1 MKNELVLAALKIKT
15 NQHVQDEEMK
25 NLVFYRDE
33 CEIAWKERKL
43 SEERE
48 RDAMRIID
56 DLKSEIEELQTQVK
70 ALVATST
77 ALPARGAR
85 PSALVSG
92 TASEEISHNRNHY
105 SSTNVAS
112 LGSPSKD
119 VHVRGLS
126 SPSKAAALKKQSRG
140 FSGDTI
146 TKPSTVSSSQT
157 VPSFDEWKHANRVWS
172 PAQVAPRTAT
182 PTLESLYALERKQE
196 IARCVSV
203 PSLQPTAM
211 EKAVAA
217 AAVLPLSP
225 SPTRK
230 SRKPQTAV
238 GFLRATTSSGGSRA
252 TTASL
257 PHV

>member
-1 MKNELVLAALKIKT
+1 MKNELMLAALKIKT

-48 RDAMRIID
+48 RDAMKIID
-56 DLKSEIEELQTQVK
+56 DLKNEIEELQTQVK

-77 ALPARGAR
+77 ALPVRGAR
-85 PSALVSG
+85 HCTLTLATTNDEL
-92 TASEEISHNRNHY
+92 SHNRY
-105 SSTNVAS
+105 SSSVAS
-112 LGSPSKD
+112 LGSPAKEI
-119 VHVRGLS
+119 HVGSLN

-140 FSGDTI
+140 FTGTTTTTTTTPASLI
-146 TKPSTVSSSQT
+146 QS
-157 VPSFDEWKHANRVWS
+157 VPSFDEWKHANCVWS
-172 PAQVAPRTAT
+172 TAQVAPRSAT
-182 PTLESLYALERKQE
+182 PTLESLYVLERKQE

-211 EKAVAA
+211 ERAVAA

-238 GFLRATTSSGGSRA
+238 GFLRATTTSGGSRA

>member
-43 SEERE
+43 GEERE
-48 RDAMRIID
+48 RDAMKIID
-56 DLKSEIEELQTQVK
+56 DLKNEIEELQTQVK

-85 PSALVSG
+85 HCTLTSTTTNDEL
-92 TASEEISHNRNHY
+92 SHNHY
-105 SSTNVAS
+105 SNNSVVS
-112 LGSPSKD
+112 LGSPAKEI
-119 VHVRGLS
+119 HVGSLNS
-126 SPSKAAALKKQSRG
+126 SSKAAALKKQSRG
-140 FSGDTI
+140 FTGTTTTTTATPASL
-146 TKPSTVSSSQT
+146 SQS

-172 PAQVAPRTAT
+172 PAQVAPRSAT
-182 PTLESLYALERKQE
+182 PTLESLYVLERKQE

-238 GFLRATTSSGGSRA
+238 GFLRATTTSGGARA